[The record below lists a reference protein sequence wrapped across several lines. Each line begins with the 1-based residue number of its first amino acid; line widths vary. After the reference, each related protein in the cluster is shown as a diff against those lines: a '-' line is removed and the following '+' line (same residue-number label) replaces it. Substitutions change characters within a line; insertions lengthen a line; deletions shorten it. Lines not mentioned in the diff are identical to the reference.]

1 MTQQPVRRDY
11 PRIPST
17 PPPERRK
24 HLMVAGA
31 PRRHTRYSTNVS
43 TVQKWV
49 LSSLAVVTLGHLA
62 AGLVVAA
69 MFSPQ
74 NRLDARIGLLVIA
87 GAFGVIAVAAALAIH
102 TKSLLSPWL
111 VLGFLPTLVG
121 VYAVFAR

>member
-1 MTQQPVRRDY
+1 MTQQPVRSDS
-11 PRIPST
+11 PRTPST

-24 HLMVAGA
+24 HLMIAGA
-31 PRRHTRYSTNVS
+31 PRPHTRYSTEVS

-69 MFSPQ
+69 IFSPQ

-102 TKSLLSPWL
+102 KKSLFSPWL
-111 VLGFLPTLVG
+111 LLGLLPTLVG
-121 VYAVFAR
+121 AYVVFSR